1 MTDLKSMNGE
11 GRQKNG
17 LGGECNERKSA
28 DRLAYQSEAEGAS
41 CKQLVYE

>member
-17 LGGECNERKSA
+17 LGGSA
-28 DRLAYQSEAEGAS
+28 MKESRPTDWPINQKRRGAS